1 MHHPVLLAI
10 CTLGL
15 LLPHAAHAQQAQERF
30 LGTGAE
36 AAEEVENGRLQNGA
50 GWTPVRIAKW
60 SSVGVA
66 VAAAGVGLV
75 SHERAA
81 DRFDALEATCSE
93 QPERCGERLPG
104 GEFADEELER
114 LFQDVVE
121 LDRRARYGLIV
132 SQAGIAAAVVLFILD
147 MRGDSGPDNV
157 PYDPGRLQLGPNS
170 VGGLDLS
177 VRLPLGVNRGHP

>member
-1 MHHPVLLAI
+1 MHHHLLFAICALCLLLA
-10 CTLGL
+10 
-15 LLPHAAHAQQAQERF
+15 PPAEAQQAQERF
-30 LGTGAE
+30 PGNGAE
-36 AAEEVENGRLQNGA
+36 AAEDAENGRLQNGA

-81 DRFDALEATCSE
+81 DRYDALEVTCRE
-93 QPERCGERLPG
+93 EPERCGERLPG

-121 LDRRARYGLIV
+121 LDRRARLGLIV
-132 SQAGIAAAVVLFILD
+132 SQAGVAAAVVLFILD

-157 PYDPGRLQLGPNS
+157 PYDPHRLQLGPNPD
-170 VGGLDLS
+170 GGLDLS
-177 VRLPLGVNRGHP
+177 VRLPLGGSRGQP

>member
-1 MHHPVLLAI
+1 MHHRVLLAI
-10 CTLGL
+10 CALGL
-15 LLPHAAHAQQAQERF
+15 LLPPAADAQQAQERF
-30 LGTGAE
+30 PGSGAE
-36 AAEEVENGRLQNGA
+36 TAEDAVDGPLQNGA

-60 SSVGVA
+60 SSVGA
-66 VAAAGVGLV
+66 ALAAAGVGLV

-81 DRFDALEATCSE
+81 DRFDALEATCNE
-93 QPERCGERLPG
+93 QPDRCGERLPG

-121 LDRRARYGLIV
+121 LDRRARLGLIV

-157 PYDPGRLQLGPNS
+157 PYDPGRLQLGPDS
-170 VGGLDLS
+170 DGGLGLS
-177 VRLPLGVNRGHP
+177 VRLPLGGSRGQP